1 MAPGAAERD
10 VIALGAEGAMDHAI
24 EPGAVQGDEGR
35 GGTGQ
40 LGGIGWGR
48 SMLRPYTML
57 PVQQVFHPPQI
68 PRSFFSDRRR
78 EQNGPRHRHACRDH
92 RLRHRDQR
100 GEAARVVR
108 NAGALEPLAAPLH
121 RDVHLGPEDRVE
133 MGRQYDRRGLFAV
146 LPQPPVD
153 ITRVIDHDV
162 AQADRAEQL
171 RHVRGAPAFGARG
184 RGNGGERRLAGERP
198 LIGALDVMARRANA
212 LVREQAGNKIVH
224 QSDSQCSHKPP
235 AARRKRACGLRHA
248 ACGLWLSGRHLLMDE
263 RELIY
268 DWNRA
273 GGEGG
278 PAFDWSRVRVDL
290 NDETLRDGLQSP
302 SVRDPALE
310 VKKRLLHLMADLG
323 IVAADI
329 GLPGAGPRVV
339 EQVRALATEI
349 RNAKLPIAP
358 NCAARTVIA
367 DIEPIV
373 RVAQEVGIP
382 IEAATFIGSS
392 PIRQY
397 AEDWTLDRIVQST
410 VEGVTYAV
418 KHGLPVM
425 YVTEDTTRAKPEALK
440 ALYGAAIDCGATRI
454 CLADTVG
461 HATPAGVKTLVEFVK
476 REIVKQNRVKVDWH
490 GHRDRGLGLIN
501 CLTAIEAGV
510 DRVHGT
516 ALGVGERVG
525 NAEMD
530 LLIVNLKLL
539 GAHAH
544 DISKLPEYC
553 RLVADAVGV
562 PIAVNYPVM
571 GEDAFRTGT
580 GVHAAAII
588 KAKKKGHAWLAD
600 RVYSSV
606 PAQEFGLEQK
616 IEISPVSGLS
626 NVKYWLETHGYDP
639 EDEAACRALFE
650 AAKRTDR
657 VLSDEE
663 CHRLLKQAAWR

>member
-1 MAPGAAERD
+1 
-10 VIALGAEGAMDHAI
+10 
-24 EPGAVQGDEGR
+24 
-35 GGTGQ
+35 
-40 LGGIGWGR
+40 
-48 SMLRPYTML
+48 
-57 PVQQVFHPPQI
+57 
-68 PRSFFSDRRR
+68 
-78 EQNGPRHRHACRDH
+78 
-92 RLRHRDQR
+92 
-100 GEAARVVR
+100 
-108 NAGALEPLAAPLH
+108 
-121 RDVHLGPEDRVE
+121 
-133 MGRQYDRRGLFAV
+133 
-146 LPQPPVD
+146 
-153 ITRVIDHDV
+153 
-162 AQADRAEQL
+162 
-171 RHVRGAPAFGARG
+171 
-184 RGNGGERRLAGERP
+184 
-198 LIGALDVMARRANA
+198 
-212 LVREQAGNKIVH
+212 
-224 QSDSQCSHKPP
+224 
-235 AARRKRACGLRHA
+235 
-248 ACGLWLSGRHLLMDE
+248 MDE
-263 RELIY
+263 RDLIY

-273 GGEGG
+273 GGEA
-278 PAFDWSRVRVDL
+278 AFDWSDARVDL

-302 SVRDPALE
+302 SVRDPSIE

-349 RNAKLPIAP
+349 RDAKLPIAP
-358 NCAARTVIA
+358 NCAARTVIG
-367 DIEPIV
+367 DVEPIV
-373 RVAQEVGIP
+373 RISEEVGVP

-397 AEDWTLDRIVQST
+397 AEDWTLDRIVKST
-410 VEGVTYAV
+410 EEAVTYAV
-418 KHGLPVM
+418 RHGLPVM

-440 ALYGAAIDCGATRI
+440 ALYGAAIDCGAKRI

-461 HATPAGVKTLVEFVK
+461 HATPDGVKALVKFVK
-476 REIVKQNRVKVDWH
+476 SEIVKKNDVKIDWH
-490 GHRDRGLGLIN
+490 GHRDRGMGLIN
-501 CLTAIEAGV
+501 CLGAIEAGV

-539 GAHAH
+539 GAHRH
-544 DISKLPEYC
+544 DIRRLPEYC
-553 RLVADAVGV
+553 RLVADALGV
-562 PIAVNYPVM
+562 PIPVNYPVM

-588 KAKKKGHAWLAD
+588 KAKRKGHAWLAD

-606 PAQEFGLEQK
+606 PAEELGLEQK

-626 NVKYWLETHGYDP
+626 NVKYWLEVHGYDA
-639 EDEAACRALFE
+639 EDEGACRALFE

>member
-1 MAPGAAERD
+1 M
-10 VIALGAEGAMDHAI
+10 
-24 EPGAVQGDEGR
+24 
-35 GGTGQ
+35 
-40 LGGIGWGR
+40 R
-48 SMLRPYTML
+48 SCA
-57 PVQQVFHPPQI
+57 
-68 PRSFFSDRRR
+68 SRR
-78 EQNGPRHRHACRDH
+78 ERAWSTALHSNPLDGGGRV
-92 RLRHRDQR
+92 
-100 GEAARVVR
+100 GE
-108 NAGALEPLAAPLH
+108 
-121 RDVHLGPEDRVE
+121 
-133 MGRQYDRRGLFAV
+133 
-146 LPQPPVD
+146 
-153 ITRVIDHDV
+153 
-162 AQADRAEQL
+162 
-171 RHVRGAPAFGARG
+171 
-184 RGNGGERRLAGERP
+184 
-198 LIGALDVMARRANA
+198 
-212 LVREQAGNKIVH
+212 
-224 QSDSQCSHKPP
+224 
-235 AARRKRACGLRHA
+235 
-248 ACGLWLSGRHLLMDE
+248 HLLMDE

-278 PAFDWSRVRVDL
+278 PAFDWSRVHVDL

-373 RVAQEVGIP
+373 RVAQEVGIA

-461 HATPAGVKTLVEFVK
+461 HATPAGVKALVEFVK
-476 REIVKQNRVKVDWH
+476 REIVKQNRVRVDWH
-490 GHRDRGLGLIN
+490 GHRDRGLELIN

-626 NVKYWLETHGYDP
+626 NVKYWLETHGYDA
-639 EDEAACRALFE
+639 EDEARCRVLFE

-657 VLSDEE
+657 VLTDDE
-663 CHRLLKQAAWR
+663 CHRLLKQAVGRCGRPAGGAGRVGGGREDVRERVDDARAALVEPVRVFVETALRITEGGLALVRDMGTAVDGVAPAEAGRVVTAAEQAGAALSSFAHDLGRWLESASDRFAVGEEDFNFHLHS

>member
-1 MAPGAAERD
+1 
-10 VIALGAEGAMDHAI
+10 
-24 EPGAVQGDEGR
+24 
-35 GGTGQ
+35 
-40 LGGIGWGR
+40 
-48 SMLRPYTML
+48 
-57 PVQQVFHPPQI
+57 
-68 PRSFFSDRRR
+68 
-78 EQNGPRHRHACRDH
+78 
-92 RLRHRDQR
+92 
-100 GEAARVVR
+100 
-108 NAGALEPLAAPLH
+108 
-121 RDVHLGPEDRVE
+121 
-133 MGRQYDRRGLFAV
+133 
-146 LPQPPVD
+146 
-153 ITRVIDHDV
+153 
-162 AQADRAEQL
+162 
-171 RHVRGAPAFGARG
+171 
-184 RGNGGERRLAGERP
+184 
-198 LIGALDVMARRANA
+198 
-212 LVREQAGNKIVH
+212 
-224 QSDSQCSHKPP
+224 
-235 AARRKRACGLRHA
+235 
-248 ACGLWLSGRHLLMDE
+248 MDE

-278 PAFDWSRVRVDL
+278 TAFDWSRVRVDL

-302 SVRDPALE
+302 SVRDPTLE

-349 RNAKLPIAP
+349 RDAKLPIAP

-367 DIEPIV
+367 DVEPIV
-373 RVAQEVGIP
+373 RVADEVGIK

-392 PIRQY
+392 RDPAVRRG
-397 AEDWTLDRIVQST
+397 LDARSHRPKST
-410 VEGVTYAV
+410 VEAVTYAV

-425 YVTEDTTRAKPEALK
+425 YVTEDTTRAKPEAIK
-440 ALYGAAIDCGATRI
+440 ALYGAAIDCGAGRI

-461 HATPAGVKTLVEFVK
+461 HATPDGVKALVDFVK
-476 REIVKQNRVKVDWH
+476 KEVVKDHRVKVDWH

-501 CLTAIEAGV
+501 CLAAIEAGV

-525 NAEMD
+525 NAELD

-539 GAHAH
+539 GAHRH

-571 GEDAFRTGT
+571 GADAFRTGT

-639 EDEAACRALFE
+639 EDEAACRKLFE
-650 AAKRTDR
+650 AAKRTDH